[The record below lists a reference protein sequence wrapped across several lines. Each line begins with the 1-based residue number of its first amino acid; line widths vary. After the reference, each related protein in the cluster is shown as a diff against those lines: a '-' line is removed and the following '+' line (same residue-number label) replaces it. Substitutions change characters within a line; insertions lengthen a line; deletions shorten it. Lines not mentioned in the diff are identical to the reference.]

1 MSSNE
6 QVKITEI
13 IGNGIYQ
20 FNTNQ
25 RMIWATSPIQYQ
37 CYDWLK
43 EAYPDIYKEFVAV
56 TKPIYWKK

>member
-6 QVKITEI
+6 PVNTTEI

-20 FNTNQ
+20 FQTRQ

-43 EAYPDIYKEFVAV
+43 EAYPEIHKEYIAVMEVADE
-56 TKPIYWKK
+56 